1 MAKGIIY
8 VMETVVPG
16 LVKIGKTGTGNFEG
30 CMYSL
35 ERNGY
40 FNVVGLKRRFA
51 IEVEDYDEKEALL
64 DEIFSKA
71 RVPGSELFALDI
83 DLVIQLLASFDG
95 KQVYP
100 ETETREESF
109 DQATEKRHI
118 KDDWTSI
125 PDGTYHLKQTR
136 KGKGTAV
143 AQMVVEDGAFIV
155 KAGAKCLPVNE
166 GVVWTPEPRRT
177 APIVDGV
184 PQADVVTKSP
194 STAGWVVLGCS
205 NNGWNVWK
213 SAAGKTLDE
222 YRKHMGS

>member
-30 CMYSL
+30 RMYSL

-71 RVPGSELFALDI
+71 RVPNSELFALDI

-109 DQATEKRHI
+109 DRATEQRHM
-118 KDDWTSI
+118 KDDWSTV
-125 PDGTYHLKQTR
+125 PDGIYYLKQSR

-143 AQMVVEDGAFIV
+143 AEMTVEDGAFIV

-166 GVVWTPEPRRT
+166 GVWTPEPRRT

-184 PQADVVTKSP
+184 LQADVTTKPP

-213 SAAGKTLDE
+213 NAAGKTLDE
-222 YRKHMGS
+222 YRKHAAS

>member
-30 CMYSL
+30 RMYSL

-71 RVPGSELFALDI
+71 RVPNSELFALDI

-109 DQATEKRHI
+109 DQATEKRHM

-184 PQADVVTKSP
+184 LQADVVTKSP
-194 STAGWVVLGCS
+194 STAGWVVLGGS
-205 NNGWNVWK
+205 TNGWNVWK
-213 SAAGKTLDE
+213 DESGKMLDE
-222 YRKHMGS
+222 YRKK

>member
-30 CMYSL
+30 RMYSL

-109 DQATEKRHI
+109 DQATEKRHM

-184 PQADVVTKSP
+184 LQADVVTKSP
-194 STAGWVVLGCS
+194 STAGWVVLGGS
-205 NNGWNVWK
+205 TNGWNVWK
-213 SAAGKTLDE
+213 DESGKMLDE
-222 YRKHMGS
+222 YRKK